1 MTRNLLA
8 VLAAGVLA
16 AAPVAQAQLSPSL
29 VVSGG
34 LTMPTGNM
42 GNSAQ
47 SGYNAAVGLSVGA
60 PLVPIGARFEAG
72 LNGFNFKNNVA
83 GDFRVMSGTANAI
96 FSLGAPYIIG
106 GVGYYSAR
114 QKTTLVGGTTSEI
127 TNNAMGLN
135 AGAGLKFPLGM
146 LSPFVEARY
155 HMMLGD
161 ANKDVKF
168 VPITFGVSF

>member
-8 VLAAGVLA
+8 VLTAGLLV
-16 AAPVAQAQLSPSL
+16 AAPVAAHAQSTSL

-34 LTMPTGNM
+34 LAMPTGTM
-42 GNSAQ
+42 GDATQ
-47 SGYNAAVGLSVGA
+47 SGYNAALGLSVGM
-60 PLVPIGARFEAG
+60 PLVPVGARFEAG
-72 LNGFNFKNNVA
+72 LNGFNFKNNVS
-83 GDFRVMSGTANAI
+83 GNFRVVSGTANAI

-114 QKTTLVGGTTSEI
+114 QTTTLVGGTSSVVTH
-127 TNNAMGLN
+127 NAMGLN
-135 AGAGLKFPLGM
+135 GGVGMKFPLGM